1 MTVSEL
7 IEQLKNY
14 PGDMR
19 VLVPGY
25 EGGYNDTGLKTK
37 EIVFNFSKND
47 AWYYGP
53 HECVRFADTDS
64 GTKCLIVTR
73 EK

>member
-1 MTVSEL
+1 MTVNEL

-19 VLVPGY
+19 VLTLGY
-25 EGGYNDTGLKTK
+25 EGGYNDTQLTTD
-37 EIVFNFSKND
+37 EVVFNFSKND

-53 HECVRFADTDS
+53 HESVRFTDS
-64 GTKCLIVTR
+64 DNSTKCLIITR
-73 EK
+73 GK